1 MILKLLLKIQ
11 SNETSFQLTL
21 DLLSGES
28 FPMIS
33 HCSSMLQSLR
43 QLNPSLRDFQQVLAA
58 IGELQL
64 VLAAIY
70 VFSPAK
76 PRDALRSKFL

>member
-1 MILKLLLKIQ
+1 
-11 SNETSFQLTL
+11 
-21 DLLSGES
+21 
-28 FPMIS
+28 MIS

-43 QLNPSLRDFQQVLAA
+43 QLNPSLRDFQLVLAA